1 MLAGARSQVMPGPG
15 WGIGDAGHVALSAP
29 ATDTHPA
36 AQYRYTD
43 SKGVTKTT
51 QYKLDVP
58 APHRDAAVWIGATGV
73 GNPGL
78 SEEQRK
84 TKLRDDAYRRMGG
97 ASERRGR

>member
-1 MLAGARSQVMPGPG
+1 MGRLVVAVGLGVGILLVAGPVN
-15 WGIGDAGHVALSAP
+15 
-29 ATDTHPA
+29 
-36 AQYRYTD
+36 AQYQYVD

-73 GNPGL
+73 GKPGL